1 MAVRP
6 TAVADLFYPGNATK
20 LREQVLSML
29 SERAPAHAPEA
40 PKVLIVPHAGYVYSG
55 AVAASAYRLLKPLHE
70 KIRRVVIVGPA
81 HRVYF
86 RGMAIPAASGFA
98 SPLGEVILDGDAL
111 ALLSRCADVMV
122 SDQAHAEEH
131 CLEVQLPFL
140 QNVLDDF
147 TLVPI
152 LVGECPADRVAAV
165 LDLLWGGRETL
176 IVISS
181 DLSHFHSYQV
191 AQRLDA
197 QTSESIRA
205 KRTSLTGEEA
215 CGAAAING
223 LMASRGVE
231 SLDVRAL
238 DVRNSGDTAGDR
250 ARVVG
255 YGAYA
260 LA

>member
-1 MAVRP
+1 M
-6 TAVADLFYPGNATK
+6 
-20 LREQVLSML
+20 LR
-29 SERAPAHAPEA
+29 
-40 PKVLIVPHAGYVYSG
+40 
-55 AVAASAYRLLKPLHE
+55 
-70 KIRRVVIVGPA
+70 
-81 HRVYF
+81 
-86 RGMAIPAASGFA
+86 
-98 SPLGEVILDGDAL
+98 
-111 ALLSRCADVMV
+111 
-122 SDQAHAEEH
+122 
-131 CLEVQLPFL
+131 
-140 QNVLDDF
+140 
-147 TLVPI
+147 
-152 LVGECPADRVAAV
+152 AAV
-165 LDLLWGGRETL
+165 LDLLWGGSETL

-205 KRTSLTGEEA
+205 KCTRLTGEEA

-231 SLDVRAL
+231 SLDVRTV

>member
-1 MAVRP
+1 M
-6 TAVADLFYPGNATK
+6 FYPGNAAK
-20 LREQVLSML
+20 LREQVVSML
-29 SERAPAHAPEA
+29 ADQVAATVPGE

-55 AVAASAYRLLKPLHE
+55 SVAASAYRLLTTMRE
-70 KIRRVVIVGPA
+70 RITRVVLVGPA

-86 RGMAIPAASGFA
+86 RGMAIPAASGFN
-98 SPLGEVILDGDAL
+98 SPLGEITLDTSAL
-111 ALLSRCADVMV
+111 SLLSTSADVVV
-122 SDQAHAEEH
+122 SDQAHAQEH
-131 CLEVQLPFL
+131 SLEVQLPFL
-140 QNVLDDF
+140 QSVLEDF
-147 TLVPI
+147 TLVPV
-152 LVGECPADRVAAV
+152 LVGECSADRVAAV
-165 LDLLWGGRETL
+165 LDLLWGGPETL

-181 DLSHFHSYQV
+181 DLSHFHSYEV

-197 QTSESIRA
+197 DTSESIRT
-205 KRTSLTGEEA
+205 KSRNLTGEEA

-223 LMASRGVE
+223 LMASHGAE
-231 SLDVRAL
+231 SLVVHTL

>member
-1 MAVRP
+1 MLAE
-6 TAVADLFYPGNATK
+6 G
-20 LREQVLSML
+20 VL
-29 SERAPAHAPEA
+29 EKAPAPAAGQAPGA

-55 AVAASAYRLLKPLHE
+55 SVAASAYRLLTTLRERIK
-70 KIRRVVIVGPA
+70 RVVLVGPA

-98 SPLGEVILDGDAL
+98 SPLGEVNLDGNAL
-111 ALLSRCADVMV
+111 ALLSDCADVVV
-122 SDQAHAEEH
+122 SDQAHAQEH
-131 CLEVQLPFL
+131 SLEVQLPFL
-140 QNVLDDF
+140 QSVLDDF

-152 LVGECPADRVAAV
+152 LVGDCTADRVAAA
-165 LDLLWGGRETL
+165 LDLLWGGPETL

-181 DLSHFHSYQV
+181 DLSHFHSYEV

-197 QTSESIRA
+197 HTSESIRT
-205 KRTSLTGEEA
+205 KSRNLTGEEA

-223 LMASRGVE
+223 LMASHGAE
-231 SLDVRAL
+231 SLDVHTL